1 MRSYLKLMRIPH
13 YIKNLLILAAPLCS
27 GMFFSG
33 DIAFHT
39 LFGFLAFCLVS
50 SAVYVINDVN
60 DAKRDRLNP
69 AKADRPIAA
78 GAISSKN
85 ALVFA
90 TCLFIFGLFLNT
102 FASDLTGILVLVI
115 YMILNIAYSLG
126 LKNIAI
132 LDVVILVS
140 GYVIRIIYGSVISG
154 VSISGWLYLT
164 VISLSFFLALGKR
177 RGEQKKSGDSARDVL
192 RAYPASFLDKNMYV
206 CLALADVFYALWSMS
221 ESTAELYG
229 TEYVFLT
236 VPLFIIITLRYSYDI
251 EGDSDGDPVEVLLHD
266 KILGLLTLIYIIVMA
281 MLLYL

>member
-1 MRSYLKLMRIPH
+1 MRNYLKLMRIPH

-27 GMFFSG
+27 GMFFANG
-33 DIAFHT
+33 MALHM
-39 LFGFLAFCLVS
+39 LCGFLAFCFVS
-50 SAVYVINDVN
+50 SAVYVINDLNDVN
-60 DAKRDRLNP
+60 RDRLNP
-69 AKADRPIAA
+69 AKACRPIAS
-78 GAISSKN
+78 GAITSKN

-90 TCLFIFGLFLNT
+90 VCLFILGLILNT
-102 FASDLTGILVLVI
+102 FASGFTGAIVLAV

-154 VSISGWLYLT
+154 VSISAWLYLT

-177 RGEQKKSGDSARDVL
+177 RGEQRKNGDAARNVL
-192 RAYPASFLDKNMYV
+192 HAYSASFLDKNMYV
-206 CLALADVFYALWSMS
+206 SLALADVFYALWSMN

-229 TEYVFLT
+229 TKYVFFT

-266 KILGLLTLIYIIVMA
+266 KVLILLALLYIIIMVL
-281 MLLYL
+281 LLYL

>member
-1 MRSYLKLMRIPH
+1 MRNYLKLMRIPH

-27 GMFFSG
+27 GLFFSG
-33 DIAFHT
+33 DMACKT
-39 LFGFLAFCLVS
+39 LFGFLAFCFVS

-69 AKADRPIAA
+69 AKAGRPVAS
-78 GAISSKN
+78 GAIAPKN
-85 ALVFA
+85 AIVFA
-90 TCLFIFGLFLNT
+90 AILFIIGLFFNT
-102 FASDLTGILVLVI
+102 FASGLTGILVLVI
-115 YMILNIAYSLG
+115 YLLLNIAYSLG
-126 LKNIAI
+126 LKNVAI

-177 RGEQKKSGDSARDVL
+177 RGEQRKSGDAARDVL
-192 RAYPASFLDKNMYV
+192 HAYSASFLDKNMYV
-206 CLALADVFYALWSMS
+206 SLALADVFYALWSMN

-229 TEYVFLT
+229 TKYVFLT
-236 VPLFIIITLRYSYDI
+236 VPLFIIITLRYSFDI

-266 KILGLLTLIYIIVMA
+266 KVLMLLAVLYIIVMA
-281 MLLYL
+281 LLLYL